1 MGAGSYYQFP
11 ERKIAGLVLMLCT
24 IFYVFLFLLTFLLR
38 NCGGLTDGWSVSVW
52 HALNVGIEYT
62 ALGLAALALFAL
74 FIVPLWYFERKG
86 KESGE
91 MAFEAAKNTAG
102 LVILVGLLSSFF
114 ILPTVG
120 LIDDRDV
127 STRLQHF
134 ENYYDIGS
142 NEFRA
147 FMVPR
152 PAKDIKVYVDHRI
165 GSRSCDISCTVGMEG
180 LLEFAK
186 ENGYRFERREHILG
200 LADSCVTREL
210 EIDTANITNYL
221 FSAVGL
227 QGDASEGSAKSS
239 FGHVLFVYDIANNKL
254 FGSYSD

>member
-1 MGAGSYYQFP
+1 MGGGSYYQFP
-11 ERKIAGLVLMLCT
+11 ERKIAGLVLILCA
-24 IFYVFLFLLTFLLR
+24 IFYAFLFLLTFLIR
-38 NCGGLTDGWSVSVW
+38 NCGGLTNGWSVSVW

-62 ALGLAALALFAL
+62 ALGLAAFTLFAL
-74 FIVPLWYFERKG
+74 FIVPLWYFEWKG

-91 MAFEAAKNTAG
+91 MAFEAAKNTVG

-120 LIDDRDV
+120 MIDDRDV

-142 NEFRA
+142 NEFCA

-152 PAKDIKVYVDHRI
+152 SAKDIKVYVDRKI

-186 ENGYRFERREHILG
+186 ENGYRFERREYMLG
-200 LADSCVTREL
+200 FADSCVTREL

-221 FSAVGL
+221 FSSVGL
-227 QGDASEGSAKSS
+227 EGDASEGSAKSS